1 MHRCTFRLAL
11 LISLGGFAPSVLA
24 PNTARANNDTADA
37 SRPHNGR
44 LRRAGALL
52 RALPHQP
59 LRDSFSEAMA
69 ILPWLTKPLR
79 GQMEQ
84 ESNAR
89 ALHQLGYAL
98 VVGELSRE
106 GLQQW
111 LERWSGH
118 TGYTPRLECPDV
130 ADALA
135 RWLATGADTDP
146 AALARDLWRQTRATP
161 ASGAA
166 RAVAPGRRTHWQGQA
181 A

>member
-1 MHRCTFRLAL
+1 
-11 LISLGGFAPSVLA
+11 
-24 PNTARANNDTADA
+24 
-37 SRPHNGR
+37 
-44 LRRAGALL
+44 
-52 RALPHQP
+52 
-59 LRDSFSEAMA
+59 
-69 ILPWLTKPLR
+69 
-79 GQMEQ
+79 MEQ

-98 VVGELSRE
+98 VVGELSQQ

-135 RWLATGADTDP
+135 GWLATGADTDP
-146 AALARDLWRQTRATP
+146 AALARNLWLQTRAMP
-161 ASGAA
+161 APGTA
-166 RAVAPGRRTHWQGQA
+166 RAAPSSQRTHWQGQA